1 MKQTTKIQSNFPS
14 TRSFIRAALIMKHG
28 IFIAAIQI
36 TTIETKML
44 SCDKVEKWRGIHNIP
59 IIQVDFELLKCT
71 MKQ

>member
-1 MKQTTKIQSNFPS
+1 
-14 TRSFIRAALIMKHG
+14 MKHG